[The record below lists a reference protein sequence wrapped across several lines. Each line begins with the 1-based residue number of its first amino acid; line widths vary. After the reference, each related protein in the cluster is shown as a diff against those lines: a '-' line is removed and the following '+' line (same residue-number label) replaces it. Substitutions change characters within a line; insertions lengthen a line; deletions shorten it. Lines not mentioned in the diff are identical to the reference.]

1 MQSKDRWQGEPLKLE
16 PWQKR
21 FWNEALKN
29 WRSVVLIVPRKN
41 GKTQMLAAYALYEL
55 MYASGRPEILLAAAS
70 DRQAGRLFA
79 AASRFVR
86 RPEGLSQALR
96 VRDQVSVSSDGRQ
109 ANGGSSEADGET
121 TISAD
126 GRFVAFSSSASN
138 VVAGD
143 ANKATDVLLRDR
155 ETGTT
160 TLVSVG
166 RCGRSFSPGPAQ
178 ERVVQSTARG
188 LSW

>member
-1 MQSKDRWQGEPLKLE
+1 
-16 PWQKR
+16 
-21 FWNEALKN
+21 
-29 WRSVVLIVPRKN
+29 
-41 GKTQMLAAYALYEL
+41 

-86 RPEGLSQALR
+86 RHEGLSQALR
-96 VRDQVSVSSDGRQ
+96 VRVQVSVSSGGRQ

-138 VVAGD
+138 LVAGD
-143 ANKATDVLLRDR
+143 TNKATDV
-155 ETGTT
+155 GW
-160 TLVSVG
+160 
-166 RCGRSFSPGPAQ
+166 
-178 ERVVQSTARG
+178 ARMSMRAHDAHAMRPSSSES
-188 LSW
+188 LMSAAV

>member
-1 MQSKDRWQGEPLKLE
+1 
-16 PWQKR
+16 
-21 FWNEALKN
+21 
-29 WRSVVLIVPRKN
+29 
-41 GKTQMLAAYALYEL
+41 

-86 RPEGLSQALR
+86 RHEGLSQALR

-143 ANKATDVLLRDR
+143 ANKATDVFLRPRNRHDHTR
-155 ETGTT
+155 QRRP
-160 TLVSVG
+160 VG
-166 RCGRSFSPGPAQ
+166 R
-178 ERVVQSTARG
+178 RV
-188 LSW
+188 

>member
-1 MQSKDRWQGEPLKLE
+1 MQSEDRWEGEPLKLE

-21 FWNEALKN
+21 FWKEALKN

-86 RPEGLSQALR
+86 RHEGLSQALR

-138 VVAGD
+138 LVAGD
-143 ANKATDVLLRDR
+143 TNKATDVFLRDR

-166 RCGRSFSPGPAQ
+166 R
-178 ERVVQSTARG
+178 
-188 LSW
+188 